1 VRVQVTFESAN
12 VASVQ
17 GLDGAVAVVYQDDRP
32 MRGTGAHADW
42 RLNGFLSRLLQG
54 GKFAG
59 EAGEWL
65 LVHTQNRLPFT
76 HLFLVGMGRREQR
89 DAKRVRQAIE
99 GIAAKVALAGLHAFA
114 IDLTEVAGEG
124 VPASEA
130 MMLFLETLG
139 QAYPDDE
146 LSNPPYRPAIEV
158 EERNRERLDT
168 ARRRR
173 AELLA
178 ARARMAAKQALDARE
193 ADDDEA
199 DDEEAADA
207 EATVDR
213 PIAGGLPPAATQDAV
228 ETESSSAPE
237 ELPDPDSLPAPDL
250 EARPERTVKVVFVG
264 TADRLAEMRRGL
276 QEADHAGST
285 GSLDVSWS
293 R

>member
-76 HLFLVGMGRREQR
+76 HLFLVGMGRREQC

-193 ADDDEA
+193 ADDEEA
-199 DDEEAADA
+199 DDEEADDA
-207 EATVDR
+207 EATADR

>member
-89 DAKRVRQAIE
+89 DAKLVRQAIE
-99 GIAAKVALAGLHAFA
+99 GIASKVALAGLHAFA
-114 IDLTEVAGEG
+114 IDLTEVAGED

-178 ARARMAAKQALDARE
+178 ARARMVAKQALDALDARE
-193 ADDDEA
+193 ADA
-199 DDEEAADA
+199 EEAADA
-207 EATVDR
+207 EATADR

-237 ELPDPDSLPAPDL
+237 ELPDPNSLPAPDL

-276 QEADHAGST
+276 QEADQAGST

>member
-1 VRVQVTFESAN
+1 MRVQVTFESAN

-54 GKFAG
+54 GKFAA

-76 HLFLVGMGRREQR
+76 HLFLVGMGRRGQR
-89 DAKRVRQAIE
+89 DAKLVRQAIE

-114 IDLTEVAGEG
+114 IDLTEVAGDD
-124 VPASEA
+124 VPVSEA

-146 LSNPPYRPAIEV
+146 LSNPPYRPAIEA

-193 ADDDEA
+193 ADA
-199 DDEEAADA
+199 EEAADA
-207 EATVDR
+207 EATADR
-213 PIAGGLPPAATQDAV
+213 PIAGGLPPAATQGAV

-237 ELPDPDSLPAPDL
+237 ELPDPDSLPAPAL

-276 QEADHAGST
+276 QEADYAGST